1 MRDETGRVTLG
12 WLRWL
17 KAPGLRSGHY
27 VFEGSN
33 PSPVPL
39 GYRPT
44 TIYWKDISCDIS
56 GFEQEKNRLSDVA
69 RITCTLQREICHDL
83 VKFFLFPIRSHD
95 CSGSDTIY
103 ANLRANSPAKFTI
116 IWRSAAFVMV

>member
-33 PSPVPL
+33 PSPSTIRL
-39 GYRPT
+39 LTNHHLLEGY
-44 TIYWKDISCDIS
+44 I
-56 GFEQEKNRLSDVA
+56 L
-69 RITCTLQREICHDL
+69 
-83 VKFFLFPIRSHD
+83 
-95 CSGSDTIY
+95 
-103 ANLRANSPAKFTI
+103 
-116 IWRSAAFVMV
+116 